1 MRLLIHAL
9 TLLLTA
15 VSSVTAGNQP
25 IAEIKKSVI
34 SILDSVTVSQDN
46 ATLSMQL
53 RGADA
58 VGTRVGSKVSLA
70 FGSDQNCFVT
80 LFWLESGG
88 NINLIKAWSHEEALT
103 ANDNFKVF
111 PDPSLGALE
120 MTPPL
125 GKDILYAF
133 CTVYKPTF
141 SDSSFTDGY
150 AGVPVEDATRQIPKL
165 VHELSNT
172 GEIIAMSKISIM
184 IAGRENSVFN
194 EQDILEVFRGPV
206 KSTIAR
212 TVLAAPVQFEI
223 GSDRIDDSAL
233 EMLNNIGS
241 AFSSAELHQS
251 KFRINGHTD
260 ATGSDAYNNDL
271 SERRAIS
278 VKSYLV
284 TNFNIE
290 SSRLETVGWGENMA
304 KSDNTTNE
312 GRAENRRVE
321 FELLD

>member
-9 TLLLTA
+9 SLSLTA
-15 VSSVTAGNQP
+15 ASPVIAANQP
-25 IAEIKKSVI
+25 IAEIKKSVT
-34 SILDSVTVSQDN
+34 SILDSVNVSEDT
-46 ATLSMQL
+46 ATLSMRL
-53 RGADA
+53 LGADTA
-58 VGTRVGSKVSLA
+58 GTRIGSQVSLA
-70 FGSDQNCFVT
+70 FASNQNCFVT

-88 NINLIKAWSHEEALT
+88 NINVIKAWGHEEALT
-103 ANDNFKVF
+103 ANGNFRVF

-141 SDSSFTDGY
+141 SDISFTDDY
-150 AGVPVEDATRQIPKL
+150 ARVPVEDATTHTPKL
-165 VHELSNT
+165 AHELSNNAD
-172 GEIIAMSKISIM
+172 IIATSKISIK
-184 IAGRENSVFN
+184 IAGREDSVFSK
-194 EQDILEVFRGPV
+194 QDILEVFRGPV
-206 KSTIAR
+206 KKSATRA
-212 TVLAAPVQFEI
+212 VLAAPVQFEI
-223 GSDRIDDSAL
+223 DSDRIDDAAIV
-233 EMLNNIGS
+233 MLNNIGS
-241 AFSSAELHQS
+241 AFSSAELNQS

-290 SSRLETVGWGENMA
+290 PSRLETVGWGENMA
-304 KSDNTTNE
+304 KSNNSTDE